1 VKYISII
8 IIVHLLLCWY
18 NFHTQCQLVMYIS
31 SWIQYDVHHSWIKKS
46 LYLMDKIINDQI
58 LYINSLVCLWH
69 DNSMA
74 EPAFSMAEPAG
85 GGETHHRSVLETL
98 WLLANP
104 RRSFRWSQTQGSHL
118 QMSLVCVASGSLTM
132 SQPLSSSSSSSN
144 PRFRVWSPDPRLQ
157 LEVPKPGLNPGSS
170 KPNIGVWSPAPG
182 PGLDPRAAWGSQT
195 RSQSRFFES
204 NDWGLKSRSNFG

>member
-1 VKYISII
+1 VTRQFYGRTGLFYGRTRRWRRDTRWQNRPFLWQNPQ
-8 IIVHLLLCWY
+8 VAER
-18 NFHTQCQLVMYIS
+18 HTL
-31 SWIQYDVHHSWIKKS
+31 
-46 LYLMDKIINDQI
+46 
-58 LYINSLVCLWH
+58 
-69 DNSMA
+69 A
-74 EPAFSMAEPAG
+74 EPAFSIAEPAG
-85 GGETHHRSVLETL
+85 GGETDHRSVLETL

-132 SQPLSSSSSSSN
+132 SQPPSSSSSSSSN
-144 PRFRVWSPDPRLQ
+144 PRFRVWSPAPRLQ

-170 KPNIGVWSPAPG
+170 KPNIGVSSPAPG

-204 NDWGLKSRSNFG
+204 NDWGLKSKSNFG